1 MKYSGQVFR
10 LMRLLQISDVH
21 GSLEAVSRAVAR
33 SHGCDAVMV
42 VGDITHFGGVPQ
54 AEPLLQKLADS
65 GLKVYFV
72 AGNCDHPA
80 LLTWEPSNPNIVN
93 LHLRTEKFEGMEL
106 VGLGGGNLSP
116 FNTLIEFNEDEFSSM
131 LSGLKL
137 STERFILVSHTP
149 PYGADADVAR
159 GRHLGSTA
167 VRKFVEEKK
176 PVAVCCGHIHE
187 ARSVSFIGRTV
198 VVNAGP
204 ARDGFCAY
212 LNISGPEVSAELQRL

>member
-1 MKYSGQVFR
+1 
-10 LMRLLQISDVH
+10 MRLLQISDVH

-33 SHGCDAVMV
+33 SQGCDAVLV
-42 VGDITHFGGVPQ
+42 AGDITHFGGVPQ

-72 AGNCDHPA
+72 AGNCDHPD
-80 LLTWEPSNPNIVN
+80 LLTWKPSNPNLVN
-93 LHLRTEKFEGMEL
+93 LHLRVEEFGGLAL

-116 FNTLIEFNEDEFSSM
+116 FNTLIEFDEDEMNSM
-131 LSGLKL
+131 LSGLKPFP
-137 STERFILVSHTP
+137 ERFILVSHTP

-159 GRHLGSTA
+159 GRHLGSPA
-167 VRKFVEEKK
+167 VRRFVEEKK
-176 PVAVCCGHIHE
+176 PLAVCCGHIHE

-212 LNISGPEVSAELQRL
+212 LNISGQEVSAELRRL